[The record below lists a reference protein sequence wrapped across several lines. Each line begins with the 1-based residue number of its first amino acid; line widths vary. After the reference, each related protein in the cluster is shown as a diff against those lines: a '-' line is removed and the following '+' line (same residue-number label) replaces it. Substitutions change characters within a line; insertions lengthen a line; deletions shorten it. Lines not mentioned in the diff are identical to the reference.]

1 MEQERVKSLRIAL
14 FGGTFDP
21 PHRGHLAIA
30 TAAADAFQLDS
41 VLFAPAGRQP
51 LKPHANSSS
60 FADRL
65 AMTTLACAQDERFHA
80 SAIDAPRR
88 DGQPNYTVDTLA
100 ELRQTLPAVV
110 LYNLVGADSFLSLP
124 HWRDPARLL
133 ALAEWIVVSRPGS
146 SLRSW
151 NDDLAA
157 LALTPAQRTRVHLI
171 ETVHEDVSATHLRQR
186 LHTGD
191 SCADL
196 LPAAVASYIQTH
208 RLYR

>member
-1 MEQERVKSLRIAL
+1 MMGGNKPVRIAL

-21 PHRGHLAIA
+21 PHRGHLAVA

-51 LKPHANSSS
+51 LKPNANSSS

-100 ELRQTLPAVV
+100 ELQHSLPAVV

-133 ALAEWIVVSRPGS
+133 ALAEWIVVSRPGF
-146 SLRSW
+146 SLRCW
-151 NDDLAA
+151 NDDLSA
-157 LALTPAQRTRVHLI
+157 LALTPAERTRVHLL
-171 ETVHEDVSATHLRQR
+171 ETVHEDLSATRLRER
-186 LHTGD
+186 LHAGD
-191 SCADL
+191 ACTDL
-196 LPAAVASYIQTH
+196 LPPPVAGYIEAH

>member
-1 MEQERVKSLRIAL
+1 MRIAL

-30 TAAADAFQLDS
+30 TAAAAADAFQLDS

-51 LKPHANSSS
+51 LKLNDNPST

-65 AMTTLACAQDERFHA
+65 AMTTLACAETEDERFHGSARFHA

-88 DGQPNYTVDTLA
+88 DGQPNYTADTLA
-100 ELRQTLPAVV
+100 ELQQSMPNAV

-133 ALAEWIVVSRPGS
+133 ALAEWIVVSRPGF
-146 SLRSW
+146 SLA
-151 NDDLAA
+151 DLSA
-157 LALTPAQRTRVHLI
+157 LALTDAQRSRVHLL
-171 ETVHEDVSATHLRQR
+171 ETVHEEVSATRLRER
-186 LHTGD
+186 LRSGD
-191 SCADL
+191 PCTDL
-196 LPAAVASYIQTH
+196 LPAAVADYIRTH
-208 RLYR
+208 RLYL

>member
-1 MEQERVKSLRIAL
+1 MRIAL

-21 PHRGHLAIA
+21 PHLGHLAIA

-51 LKPHANSSS
+51 LKPNANSSS

-65 AMTTLACAQDERFHA
+65 TMTTLACAEDERFHA

-88 DGQPNYTVDTLA
+88 DGQPNYTADTLA
-100 ELRQTLPAVV
+100 ELEQSLPAAVV
-110 LYNLVGADSFLSLP
+110 YNLVGADSFLSLP

-133 ALAEWIVVSRPGS
+133 ALAEWIVVSRPGFSLDDLS
-146 SLRSW
+146 SLE
-151 NDDLAA
+151 
-157 LALTPAQRTRVHLI
+157 LTPQQRTRVHLLQ
-171 ETVHEDVSATHLRQR
+171 TVHEDVSATHLRER

-191 SCADL
+191 SCVDL
-196 LPAAVASYIQTH
+196 LPAAVASYIHTH
-208 RLYR
+208 RLYL

>member
-1 MEQERVKSLRIAL
+1 LRIAL

-21 PHRGHLAIA
+21 PHLGHLAIA

-65 AMTTLACAQDERFHA
+65 AMTTLACAQDDRFHA
-80 SAIDAPRR
+80 SAIDAPRP
-88 DGQPNYTVDTLA
+88 DGQPNYTADTLA
-100 ELRQTLPAVV
+100 EIEQARPAVV

-133 ALAEWIVVSRPGS
+133 ALAEWIVVSRPGF
-146 SLRSW
+146 SL
-151 NDDLAA
+151 DDLSA
-157 LALTPAQRTRVHLI
+157 LALTPQQRTRVHLLQ
-171 ETVHEDVSATHLRQR
+171 TVHEDVSATHLRER
-186 LHTGD
+186 LHSGD
-191 SCADL
+191 PCADL
-196 LPAAVASYIQTH
+196 LPAAVASYIHTH

>member
-1 MEQERVKSLRIAL
+1 LRIAL

-21 PHRGHLAIA
+21 PHLGHLAIA
-30 TAAADAFQLDS
+30 TAAADSFQLDS

-51 LKPHANSSS
+51 LKPNAHSSS

-80 SAIDAPRR
+80 SAIDAPRPG
-88 DGQPNYTVDTLA
+88 GQPNYTADTLA
-100 ELRQTLPAVV
+100 ELEQTLPAVV

-133 ALAEWIVVSRPGS
+133 ALAEWIVVSRPGF
-146 SLRSW
+146 SL
-151 NDDLAA
+151 DDLSA
-157 LALTPAQRTRVHLI
+157 LELTPHQRTRVHLLQ
-171 ETVHEDVSATHLRQR
+171 TVHEDVSATRLRER

-191 SCADL
+191 PCADL

-208 RLYR
+208 RLYL